1 MDTCN
6 VKIYLNETQYSRNAD
21 YIGSYEAKLLCGRVG
36 DIITAHKSKLYH
48 LVTVTETAST
58 DLMPLDTLSMP
69 AILAKH
75 VLLFLQ

>member
-6 VKIYLNETQYSRNAD
+6 VKIYLNKTQYSRNAD

-36 DIITAHKSKLYH
+36 DIITAHKSKLYQ
-48 LVTVTETAST
+48 LVTETAST

-69 AILAKH
+69 AILTKH